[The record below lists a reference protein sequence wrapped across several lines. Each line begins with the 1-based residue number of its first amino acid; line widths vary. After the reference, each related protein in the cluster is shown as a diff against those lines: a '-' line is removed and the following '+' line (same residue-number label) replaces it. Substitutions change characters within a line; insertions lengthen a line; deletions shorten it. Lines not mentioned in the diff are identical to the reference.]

1 MAFSILSRG
10 EASSV
15 RPPLLQSGFTWVATG
30 RTKYVSGPASA
41 SELLAVAQS
50 RLPATPAKR
59 LPAKSTKR
67 NSNKA
72 RMELQ

>member
-1 MAFSILSRG
+1 MFFVGWRNGVSILSRG

-41 SELLAVAQS
+41 AE
-50 RLPATPAKR
+50 LPATPAKR
-59 LPAKSTKR
+59 LPAKSTKH